1 MAKDKV
7 SQKNKESSKKA
18 RVTKVVTPKDTKVE
32 VRLKPKRKKQTA
44 KNIQVVSGF
53 ERYKMIEVAA
63 YYLAEKNS
71 FSGSA
76 TDYWIEAEKLIDE
89 KVSSNEQPVKAP
101 SKASKA
107 KKNSLLI
114 IEGIGPK
121 IAALLTDDGIASLS
135 DLANASVSQLQDIL
149 SKAGSRYSI
158 HKPDTWP
165 EQAALAQ
172 DGNMDALNALQ
183 DELKGGKR
191 Q

>member
-149 SKAGSRYSI
+149 SKAGPRYSI